1 MQGITQAIDSRDG
14 VFIGGKHLHHNFK
27 PMPHITTFDGLIAG
41 PDKIA
46 NQLDGSQIEQAEL
59 MEHAPKDSEYR
70 PDNFVDVVTGKPDS
84 NWFIEK
90 AELMEHAPKDS
101 EYRPDNLVDVVTG
114 KPDSNWFIEKAELME
129 HAPKDSEY
137 GGEGH
142 GDVNNSDN
150 PVGSS
155 VITYIFA
162 PSAEMYSFGECESLD
177 SCLEPMLDQ
186 LSSDSILFQSENQLL
201 SN

>member
-1 MQGITQAIDSRDG
+1 
-14 VFIGGKHLHHNFK
+14 
-27 PMPHITTFDGLIAG
+27 MPHITTFDGLIAG

>member
-1 MQGITQAIDSRDG
+1 
-14 VFIGGKHLHHNFK
+14 
-27 PMPHITTFDGLIAG
+27 MPHITTFDGLIAG

-46 NQLDGSQIEQAEL
+46 NQLDGSQIEQ
-59 MEHAPKDSEYR
+59 
-70 PDNFVDVVTGKPDS
+70 
-84 NWFIEK
+84 
-90 AELMEHAPKDS
+90 
-101 EYRPDNLVDVVTG
+101 
-114 KPDSNWFIEKAELME
+114 AELME